1 MEYDC
6 RSAAM
11 IRATGAAQLIQHVDE
26 IKKDLDATEKALELT
41 EPSLGVP
48 LKVLEQQ
55 RALQKVMAASLQ
67 FCVIKLQEMVAQAAA
82 AVEEKTVNPEIE
94 PVWLQNEQKKKLR
107 WIPLHWLVF
116 ERNVLPRKQRRT
128 RRLERRRRS

>member
-1 MEYDC
+1 MCIRDSFC
-6 RSAAM
+6 VCMIVDLLAM

-67 FCVIKLQEMVAQAAA
+67 FCVIKLQEKMC
-82 AVEEKTVNPEIE
+82 I
-94 PVWLQNEQKKKLR
+94 R
-107 WIPLHWLVF
+107 D
-116 ERNVLPRKQRRT
+116 
-128 RRLERRRRS
+128 RSSAL

>member
-1 MEYDC
+1 MIVDLL
-6 RSAAM
+6 AM

-41 EPSLGVP
+41 EPSHRSSSEGVGT
-48 LKVLEQQ
+48 
-55 RALQKVMAASLQ
+55 AACLTEGDGCFTPILCNQ
-67 FCVIKLQEMVAQAAA
+67 VQEMVAQAAA

>member
-1 MEYDC
+1 MIVDLL
-6 RSAAM
+6 AM

-82 AVEEKTVNPEIE
+82 AVEEK
-94 PVWLQNEQKKKLR
+94 LR

>member
-1 MEYDC
+1 MIVDLL
-6 RSAAM
+6 AM

-55 RALQKVMAASLQ
+55 RALQKVWLLHSILCNQ
-67 FCVIKLQEMVAQAAA
+67 TPEDVA
-82 AVEEKTVNPEIE
+82 
-94 PVWLQNEQKKKLR
+94 
-107 WIPLHWLVF
+107 
-116 ERNVLPRKQRRT
+116 
-128 RRLERRRRS
+128 RRLQQWRRRL